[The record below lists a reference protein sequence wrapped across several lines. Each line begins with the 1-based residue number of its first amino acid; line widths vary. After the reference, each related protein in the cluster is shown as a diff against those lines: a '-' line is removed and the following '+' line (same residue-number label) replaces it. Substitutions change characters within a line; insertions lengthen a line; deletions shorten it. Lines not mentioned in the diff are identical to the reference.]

1 MLSYHL
7 KPLLLLYI
15 SILNINRCLH
25 YLNLIFLKH
34 LKQQQQLLK
43 YLHFNNNHI
52 SMRHL
57 QLVPF
62 KILYLKYPDHQTKI
76 NFGMVL
82 CKTLRVARRVVIV
95 ISYLN
100 KHSNSMQHSKQ
111 RLNRTF
117 LSNHFQ
123 V

>member
-1 MLSYHL
+1 MQLLALLYNL
-7 KPLLLLYI
+7 KLQQLHYI
-15 SILNINRCLH
+15 SIHNINLCLL
-25 YLNLIFLKH
+25 YLNLISLK
-34 LKQQQQLLK
+34 QQQLLK
-43 YLHFNNNHI
+43 YLHFSSHI